1 MSTHESRDFAD
12 KLVFGFDVVFGG
24 FEYFFTFGFLSLVSM
39 AVVEYD
45 FLEFLNDG
53 ASSFDGFSEVLVL

>member
-1 MSTHESRDFAD
+1 MNTHESGDFAD

-24 FEYFFTFGFLSLVSM
+24 FEYFFTFGFLFLVSM
-39 AVVEYD
+39 AVIEYD